1 MGACHGIHNVAE
13 LEEPEAESDEDDEVH
28 NAVESE
34 EESNGD
40 WDVIPHLFEIVPGYE
55 ELFNLNP
62 STNESSESVCN

>member
-1 MGACHGIHNVAE
+1 M
-13 LEEPEAESDEDDEVH
+13 ESDEDDEVH

-40 WDVIPHLFEIVPGYE
+40 WGVIPHLFEIVPRYE

-62 STNESSESVCN
+62 STTESSESICNLTF